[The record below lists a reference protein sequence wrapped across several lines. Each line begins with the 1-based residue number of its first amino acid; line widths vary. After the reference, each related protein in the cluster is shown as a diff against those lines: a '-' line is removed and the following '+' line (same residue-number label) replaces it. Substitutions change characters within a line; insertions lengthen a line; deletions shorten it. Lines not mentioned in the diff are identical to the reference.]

1 MPKGMTR
8 YCQIGKTLLIL
19 REKQLYNTLIKQF
32 NQT

>member
-8 YCQIGKTLLIL
+8 YCQIRKTLLIL